1 MSARDELFDLAV
13 TRPLAYAT
21 KRGRLSAKD
30 PGQEGEHGER
40 AASRGRLL
48 EVWYLK
54 TRFAYRV
61 PLDEVVAVLLT
72 WPGPGHYWQ
81 GGPQGG
87 WRVGTNPRP

>member
-13 TRPLAYAT
+13 TRSLAYAT
-21 KRGRLSAKD
+21 KLGGLSANP
-30 PGQEGEHGER
+30 PGPGEEQGDR
-40 AASRGRLL
+40 AASLSRLL

-61 PLDEVVAVLLT
+61 PLDEVVDVLLT

-87 WRVGTNPRP
+87 WQVGTNPRP